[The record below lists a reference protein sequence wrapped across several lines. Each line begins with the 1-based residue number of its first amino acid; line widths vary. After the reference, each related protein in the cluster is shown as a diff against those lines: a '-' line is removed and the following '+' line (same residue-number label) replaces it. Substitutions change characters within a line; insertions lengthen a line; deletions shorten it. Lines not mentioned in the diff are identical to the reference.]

1 MQHQDRF
8 LRAAARA
15 VVCLLSST
23 FIIGC
28 ATAPETFGT
37 RARFSPAFAGYV
49 MAPESGSDDP
59 QLGDSVLL
67 LRDPLTGDKLRCR
80 EDVVEWREVHEDL
93 ATDSVHD
100 ENVAVA
106 VGVSTGLVFGP
117 LVATEPLGALL
128 MAEAM
133 LTAGVLYDDFS
144 SDNGFELLA
153 GGIVLYQRKRY
164 VQAAMLIERALT
176 KDASVGILDK
186 AYLYLGLSYVELGR
200 NERAKIA
207 LTMFVDR
214 AAVRDVDAYREAE
227 AVLKKL
233 GVERRTC
240 GSSGPV
246 QLYW

>member
-1 MQHQDRF
+1 MQHRSRL
-8 LRAAARA
+8 LRAACAA
-15 VVCLLSST
+15 VSLVAIGASV
-23 FIIGC
+23 GC

-59 QLGDSVLL
+59 QIGDSVLL
-67 LRDPLTGDKLRCR
+67 LRDPLTGKKLRCR

-100 ENVAVA
+100 ENVALA
-106 VGVSTGLVFGP
+106 VGISAGLVFGP
-117 LVATEPLGALL
+117 LVAAEPVGAVL

-133 LTAGVLYDDFS
+133 LTAGALYDDLS
-144 SDNGFELLA
+144 SDDAYELLA
-153 GGIVLYQRKRY
+153 GGIVLFERKRY
-164 VQAAMLIERALT
+164 VQTAMLIERALT

-186 AYLYLGLSYVELGR
+186 AYLYLGLAYVELGR
-200 NERAKIA
+200 YERAKVA
-207 LTMFVDR
+207 LTTFIEK
-214 AAVRDVDAYREAE
+214 AAVRDVDAYRQAA

-233 GVERRTC
+233 GVQPRSC
-240 GSSGPV
+240 DSSDPV

>member
-1 MQHQDRF
+1 MLHRRRLLQ
-8 LRAAARA
+8 AAQAA
-15 VVCLLSST
+15 VCALAITSGV
-23 FIIGC
+23 GC

-37 RARFSPAFAGYV
+37 RARFSPAFGGYV
-49 MAPESGSDDP
+49 MAPENGSDDP

-117 LVATEPLGALL
+117 LVAAEPVGALL

-144 SDNGFELLA
+144 SDNASELLA
-153 GGIVLYQRKRY
+153 AGIVLYQRKRY
-164 VQAAMLIERALT
+164 IQAAMLIERALT

-200 NERAKIA
+200 NERAKVA
-207 LTMFVDR
+207 LTMFVDK
-214 AAVRDVDAYREAE
+214 AAVRDVDAYREAA

-233 GVERRTC
+233 GVEERSC
-240 GSSGPV
+240 GSSEPV

>member
-1 MQHQDRF
+1 MLHRSRL
-8 LRAAARA
+8 LRAGRAA
-15 VVCLLSST
+15 VCLVALSSG
-23 FIIGC
+23 FGC

-49 MAPESGSDDP
+49 MAPENGSDDP
-59 QLGDSVLL
+59 QLGDAVLL

-80 EDVVEWREVHEDL
+80 EDVVDWREVHEDL

-100 ENVAVA
+100 ENVAMA

-117 LVATEPLGALL
+117 LVAAEPVGALL

-133 LTAGVLYDDFS
+133 LTAGVLYDGFS
-144 SDNGFELLA
+144 SDDAYELLA

-176 KDASVGILDK
+176 KDGSVGILDK

-200 NERAKIA
+200 HERAKVA
-207 LTMFVDR
+207 LRMFVDK
-214 AAVRDVDAYREAE
+214 AAVRDVDAYREAA
-227 AVLKKL
+227 AVLEKL
-233 GVERRTC
+233 GVEPRSC
-240 GSSGPV
+240 ESSDPV